1 MNNYRTGDIRNIAVL
16 GGSGSGKTTLVEAA
30 AFAGENKNYLGSI
43 AQGNTVSDYDSE
55 EHSRGFSIH
64 LSVVPV
70 EWNGY
75 KINFLDAPGALDFE
89 GERESAASAADAA
102 VIVINARKGIDA
114 GTCAAWK
121 LCDRYKLPRVIFVTG
136 MDDDTA
142 SYREIVEELTKLY
155 GGKIAPFHMPIRQDQ
170 RLIGYADITKMSAR
184 KFTGIGKYEDFE
196 IPDYCMENLNK
207 FKGILDEAVASVD
220 EDNMEKYFSGEE
232 FTQQEKDSALRAD
245 CTDGSIVPVTM
256 GSGLHVHGVY
266 MLLDVITKYFPS
278 PFFTKTGI
286 NVYDNELFDCI
297 YDEKDFLAARVFK
310 TVSDPYL
317 GKYSFVKVYSGTLK
331 ADSMIFNPSYDMETK
346 IGRIYKVCGK
356 EYTPVDSIVAG
367 DIGAIPKLN
376 GFSTGDTI
384 STKVKPIKLDTIEF
398 AVPYTVKRIV
408 VDNKQNEEKLS
419 QALAKIMEE
428 DRTVLCE
435 NDTENGQRLIKGIGE
450 QQLEIIVA
458 RLENQ
463 YKIPQVQLTAPKV
476 GYKETICAEAT
487 ARCRYK
493 KQSGGHGQFAEV
505 QITFS
510 PSGNREKDYVFE
522 TAVVGGAV
530 SKNYFPAV
538 EKGIAES
545 VKTGLLAGYPVVGL
559 KAVLTDGAEHPVDSR
574 ENAFKMA
581 AVMAYKEAYLKA
593 SPIILEPIAQVKIFA
608 PSVYAG
614 DISNDLKTRRARVLG
629 MMPAEDGTS
638 YIEAD
643 VPVAELEGYMA
654 KLRSITEGYGTFAYE
669 FARYGHAPQNV
680 VEKLSAEYQK
690 NNG

>member
-55 EHSRGFSIH
+55 ERSRGFSIH

-114 GTCAAWK
+114 GTGAAWK

-170 RLIGYADITKMSAR
+170 RLIGYADITKMRAR

-428 DRTVLCE
+428 DKTVLCE
-435 NDTENGQRLIKGIGE
+435 NDVENGQRLIKGIGE

-476 GYKETICAEAT
+476 SYKETIC
-487 ARCRYK
+487 
-493 KQSGGHGQFAEV
+493 AEV

-545 VKTGLLAGYPVVGL
+545 VKTGLLTGYPVVGL
-559 KAVLTDGAEHPVDSR
+559 KAVLTDGAEHPVDSS

-643 VPVAELEGYMA
+643 VPIAELEGYMA

>member
-1 MNNYRTGDIRNIAVL
+1 M
-16 GGSGSGKTTLVEAA
+16 
-30 AFAGENKNYLGSI
+30 
-43 AQGNTVSDYDSE
+43 
-55 EHSRGFSIH
+55 
-64 LSVVPV
+64 
-70 EWNGY
+70 
-75 KINFLDAPGALDFE
+75 
-89 GERESAASAADAA
+89 
-102 VIVINARKGIDA
+102 IV
-114 GTCAAWK
+114 
-121 LCDRYKLPRVIFVTG
+121 F
-136 MDDDTA
+136 
-142 SYREIVEELTKLY
+142 
-155 GGKIAPFHMPIRQDQ
+155 
-170 RLIGYADITKMSAR
+170 
-184 KFTGIGKYEDFE
+184 
-196 IPDYCMENLNK
+196 
-207 FKGILDEAVASVD
+207 
-220 EDNMEKYFSGEE
+220 
-232 FTQQEKDSALRAD
+232 
-245 CTDGSIVPVTM
+245 
-256 GSGLHVHGVY
+256 
-266 MLLDVITKYFPS
+266 
-278 PFFTKTGI
+278 
-286 NVYDNELFDCI
+286 
-297 YDEKDFLAARVFK
+297 
-310 TVSDPYL
+310 
-317 GKYSFVKVYSGTLK
+317 
-331 ADSMIFNPSYDMETK
+331 
-346 IGRIYKVCGK
+346 
-356 EYTPVDSIVAG
+356 
-367 DIGAIPKLN
+367 
-376 GFSTGDTI
+376 
-384 STKVKPIKLDTIEF
+384 
-398 AVPYTVKRIV
+398 
-408 VDNKQNEEKLS
+408 
-419 QALAKIMEE
+419 
-428 DRTVLCE
+428 CE

-450 QQLEIIVA
+450 QQLEIIAA

-559 KAVLTDGAEHPVDSR
+559 KAVLTDGAEHPVDSS

>member
-55 EHSRGFSIH
+55 ERSRGFSIH

-170 RLIGYADITKMSAR
+170 RLIGYADITKMRAR
-184 KFTGIGKYEDFE
+184 KFTGIGKYENFE

-428 DRTVLCE
+428 DKTVLCE
-435 NDTENGQRLIKGIGE
+435 NDVENGQRLIKGIGE
-450 QQLEIIVA
+450 QQLEIIAA

-559 KAVLTDGAEHPVDSR
+559 KAVLTDGAEHPVDSS